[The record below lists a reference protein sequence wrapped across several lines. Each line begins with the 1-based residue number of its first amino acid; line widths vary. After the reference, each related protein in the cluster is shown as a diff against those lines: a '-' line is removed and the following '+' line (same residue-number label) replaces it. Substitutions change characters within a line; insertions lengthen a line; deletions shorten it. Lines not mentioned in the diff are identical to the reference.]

1 MATVPR
7 KLPKPIYY
15 PESDGKPIAETPVH
29 RDNLSGLI
37 EMFRDH
43 YRDDPSVYISG
54 NMFLYFVEGEP
65 RKNVSPDVFVALGV
79 GNHDRRIYCT
89 WREGGKAPDL
99 VVELTSPKTR
109 KEDAVKKFE
118 IYQDIL
124 KVREYIRFDPFDEY
138 LKPPLQGHRLVEG
151 RYVPIE
157 PVDGRLPS
165 GVTGVH
171 FFRDGRDLKITNP
184 ITRRTY
190 TTLAERRRAIEEL
203 EESQRRVEEE
213 QRRAEAERQR
223 AEEEQRRADEEQ
235 RRAEAERLRAEEA
248 LAEIDRLRR
257 ELEALRAGR
266 PPEA

>member
-7 KLPKPIYY
+7 KSAKPIYY
-15 PESDGKPIAETPVH
+15 PESDGKPIGETPVH
-29 RDNLSGLI
+29 RDNLNALI
-37 EMFRDH
+37 EMFREY
-43 YRDDPSVYISG
+43 YRDDPTVYISG

-65 RKNVSPDVFVALGV
+65 RKNVSPDVFIALGV
-79 GNHDRRIYCT
+79 GNRYRSIYCT
-89 WREGGKAPDL
+89 WLEEGKGPDL

-118 IYQDIL
+118 IYRDVL

-165 GVTGVH
+165 EVTGIH
-171 FFRDGRDLKITNP
+171 FVRDGRDLKIFDPATGS
-184 ITRRTY
+184 TY
-190 TTLAERRRAIEEL
+190 TTPAETAAERRRFRHES
-203 EESQRRVEEE
+203 EESRRL
-213 QRRAEAERQR
+213 AE
-223 AEEEQRRADEEQ
+223 EEQ
-235 RRAEAERLRAEEA
+235 RRAEAERLRAEAEHERAEA
-248 LAEIDRLRR
+248 ERQRADEAQGEIERLRR
-257 ELEALRAGR
+257 ELEALRASR